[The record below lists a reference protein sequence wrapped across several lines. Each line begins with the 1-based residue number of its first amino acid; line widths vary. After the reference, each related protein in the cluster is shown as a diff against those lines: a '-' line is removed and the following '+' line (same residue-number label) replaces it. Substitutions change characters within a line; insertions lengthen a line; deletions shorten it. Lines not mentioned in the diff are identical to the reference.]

1 MRGWRGLRI
10 CWCRL
15 RRRLWGR
22 LCRGRLRLE
31 GWEEEE
37 EEKEEERHFFLF
49 SESPF
54 YISSA
59 CLLACLLA
67 AASQSKTSLIQG
79 PPPIATTKKKK
90 RNAFIPRG
98 YHIATKVWSK
108 REERKKKFQVA
119 KPLLPASPWILISII
134 TSQETRGYAQSP
146 SGIDIQKKENP
157 PPWILGL

>member
-31 GWEEEE
+31 EVVEEEE
-37 EEKEEERHFFLF
+37 EENIFLF

-54 YISSA
+54 HISS
-59 CLLACLLA
+59 ACLLA
-67 AASQSKTSLIQG
+67 AASQRKTSLIQG
-79 PPPIATTKKKK
+79 PFLSLRQK
-90 RNAFIPRG
+90 RNPFTPRG
-98 YHIATKVWSK
+98 YPLATKVWSK
-108 REERKKKFQVA
+108 REKRRKKKEIPGSQAPPPPPPPPPSESLDIVV
-119 KPLLPASPWILISII
+119 SIF
-134 TSQETRGYAQSP
+134 TSQESRGYAQSP
-146 SGIDIQKKENP
+146 SGINIQKKEKP